1 MANKKNST
9 KDNIISWYMEFVLE
23 NNHQPKSVF
32 SFAKE
37 NNFEEADFYKF
48 YGSFEVIEKLFFL
61 SFFITQLKF

>member
-1 MANKKNST
+1 MARKKNIT

-48 YGSFEVIEKLFFL
+48 YGSFETI
-61 SFFITQLKF
+61 